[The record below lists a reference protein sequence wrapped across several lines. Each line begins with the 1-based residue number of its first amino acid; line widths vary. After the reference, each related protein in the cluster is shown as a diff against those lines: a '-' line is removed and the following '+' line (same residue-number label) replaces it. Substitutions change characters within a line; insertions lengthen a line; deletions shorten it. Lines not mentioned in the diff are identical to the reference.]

1 MSKLGFHIS
10 QGDQRG
16 LGEALDRCAK
26 RGHPVAVVFS
36 VGQDLWPDIARYSPS
51 TTYIFRTQ
59 KNHLGVSIGDGP
71 QDVYHGDPVQS
82 ARGWMD
88 QMMPVWEK
96 NKAHFYAPLNEQ
108 DPAQIEGFTWLN
120 AFSVECLNIAE
131 AHGLKLG
138 LYAFSGGNPK
148 DVLQPASGQ
157 AFTRDDAWRALLPSL
172 RRAKQGGHILLLH
185 EYGFQAGTLRNS
197 QPWLALR
204 YRHVYRYLAS
214 ENADANLV
222 ISEASANVGFT
233 GDPALWL
240 SDVKWYD
247 SELLKD
253 RAVIGCCLYQLGG
266 KENFVSVLPQLT
278 DYIAAMPTPLGQSSP
293 VAPAP
298 DRTVSGS
305 PVDDSLRFL
314 ISPAPIG
321 QAYRIVVDVLNI
333 RALPDVNS
341 ARVGALTRGQIVR
354 VTDQVVQPAYIWG
367 KIDRGWIVLE
377 PRLAPFAERLA

>member
-1 MSKLGFHIS
+1 
-10 QGDQRG
+10 
-16 LGEALDRCAK
+16 
-26 RGHPVAVVFS
+26 
-36 VGQDLWPDIARYSPS
+36 
-51 TTYIFRTQ
+51 
-59 KNHLGVSIGDGP
+59 
-71 QDVYHGDPVQS
+71 
-82 ARGWMD
+82 
-88 QMMPVWEK
+88 
-96 NKAHFYAPLNEQ
+96 
-108 DPAQIEGFTWLN
+108 
-120 AFSVECLNIAE
+120 
-131 AHGLKLG
+131 
-138 LYAFSGGNPK
+138 
-148 DVLQPASGQ
+148 VLQPASGQ